1 MTQQSLSNR
10 QARRIALR
18 AQGFLPQ
25 LRSLKRADRR
35 HLDRIFEQVSL
46 LQIDSVNVLDRAHYL
61 TLFARLGAYDRGLI
75 DKAVHHIF
83 RNPLEERKKG
93 YFEYWGHEAS
103 ILPVELYPALRW
115 RMERASQG
123 GGIWRG
129 IARFAQEKPETIEM
143 VYQEIARHG
152 PCPVGQLEKRGSR
165 SGPWWGWN
173 DTKIALEYLFWCG
186 RITSAGRNTF
196 TRYYDLP
203 ERVLPQTILQR
214 PAMNEAEA
222 HRHLMALAAKSHGVG
237 SEKCLRDYFRLGS
250 GEARTALRE
259 LVEEGIVETTE
270 IEGWSTP
277 TYRHRDASL
286 PARATCQALLA
297 PFDSLVW
304 ERGRAEALF
313 NFRYRI
319 EIYVP
324 KEKRQFGYYVLPF
337 LLGDQLVARLDLKA
351 NRQEGILEVFA
362 SHGEDQID
370 RDKVSASLADELCMM
385 APWHGLED
393 IRIHPNGNLSEA
405 LHQAMAKQ

>member
-1 MTQQSLSNR
+1 MTRQSLSKR

-25 LRSLKRADRR
+25 PRGLKRPDRR
-35 HLDRIFEQVSL
+35 HLAHIFEHISL

-61 TLFARLGAYDRGLI
+61 TLFARLGAYDRALI
-75 DKAVHHIF
+75 DKAVHDVL
-83 RNPLEERKKG
+83 RRPSEVRKKD

-103 ILPVELYPALRW
+103 ILPVALYPALVW
-115 RMERASQG
+115 RMKGAEQG
-123 GGIWRG
+123 IGIWRG
-129 IARFAQEKPETIEM
+129 IARFARENPQIIEA

-186 RITSAGRNTF
+186 RITSAGRDKF

-203 ERVLPQTILQR
+203 ERVLPQSVMDQ
-214 PAMNEAEA
+214 PAMGSAEA

-237 SEKCLRDYFRLGS
+237 SERCLRDYFRLGTQ
-250 GEARTALRE
+250 EARQALSE
-259 LVEEGIVETTE
+259 LVEEGIVEPVE
-270 IEGWSTP
+270 IEGWSAP
-277 TYRHRDASL
+277 AYRHREASL
-286 PARATCQALLA
+286 PARAPCQALLA
-297 PFDSLVW
+297 PFDSLIW
-304 ERGRAEALF
+304 ERDRAEALF
-313 NFRYRI
+313 DFRYRI

-337 LLGDQLVARLDLKA
+337 LLGDRLVARLDLKA

-362 SHGEDQID
+362 AHGEARID
-370 RDKVSASLADELCMM
+370 REKTCSALASELGMMARWLGLAD
-385 APWHGLED
+385 
-393 IRIHPNGNLSEA
+393 IRLHDRGDLSQD
-405 LHQAMAKQ
+405 LSGHLS